1 MNISVFAKYHV
12 RAQEFD
18 PPLDWEG
25 LFERSGPLVVE
36 LGFGSGEF
44 LIQNAIQHP
53 STNFVGFETSLTCM
67 VKLQKSLSRLGIN
80 NVRAVL
86 LDGRFGLKELFRDKT
101 VDAVYVNFPCPWPK
115 EAHKNRRLYSK
126 TFVDT
131 LASVLKD
138 QGSFHLTTDV
148 QWYLKDTASLLIESK
163 CFSVKMSE
171 ALNKNVVST
180 RYEKKWLSR
189 GKVIYALTAV
199 KIKSASI
206 KRITWE
212 DKEMPHVHLKNVCED
227 KVKALRDKVFHEDQ
241 ESVFVVKN
249 VYSNVDEFLLRVI
262 SSDNG
267 FQQCYFVLIQK
278 RGKSYIVKIDPS
290 TIPYRTPTV
299 KKSVFKIAEV
309 IQG

>member
-12 RAQEFD
+12 KAQEFD

-25 LFERSGPLVVE
+25 LFGRSGPLVVE

-67 VKLQKSLSRLGIN
+67 VKLQKNLSQLGVS

-86 LDGRFGLKELFRDKT
+86 SDGRFGLKELFNDKA
-101 VDAVYVNFPCPWPK
+101 VDTVYVNFPCPWPK

-148 QWYLKDTASLLIESK
+148 QWYLKDTASLLIESG

-171 ALNKNVVST
+171 VLNKNVVST
-180 RYEKKWLSR
+180 RYERKWLSQ
-189 GKVIYALTAV
+189 GKMIYSLTAV
-199 KIKSASI
+199 KIKSASV

-212 DKEMPHVHLKNVCED
+212 DKEMPHVHLKNVHED
-227 KVKALRDKVFHEDQ
+227 KVKALQNKVFHEDQ
-241 ESVFVVKN
+241 ESSFVVKN
-249 VYSNVDEFLLRVI
+249 IYSNADEFLLRII
-262 SSDNG
+262 SSDGG
-267 FQQCYFVLIQK
+267 FQQHYFVAIRK
-278 RGKSYIVKIDPS
+278 KGNSYIVKIDPS
-290 TIPYRTPTV
+290 TIPYRTPAV
-299 KKSVFKIAEV
+299 KNSVFKIAEV
-309 IQG
+309 VQG